1 MSENKSYT
9 LHGHLIEKTERGYR
23 VYKEGK
29 LMARKSTLEL
39 AKDWIRE
46 NR

>member
-1 MSENKSYT
+1 MHGNKSYA
-9 LHGHLIEKTERGYR
+9 LHGHLIQKTERGYC

>member
-9 LHGHLIEKTERGYR
+9 LHGHLIEKTKRGYC
-23 VYKEGK
+23 VYKEGR

-46 NR
+46 KQ